1 MEKNQVKIVLVIFI
15 ILVCGILWFFAGGQN
30 KREDDEN
37 VDIFA
42 EQSVSEGEKEAQEQ
56 KVYVHITG
64 AVKKPGVYIFDGKP
78 RVIEVVEKAGGFKK
92 DALKSSINQ
101 AEMVEDGA
109 QIVIESKKDK
119 KKEAATEG
127 DRDSAGGQQDNA
139 GLLNINTAT
148 KEELMTLTGIGES
161 KAMAIISY
169 REENGDFGKIED
181 IMNITGIKTGVFDKI
196 KDQIKV

>member
-101 AEMVEDGA
+101 AEMVADGA

-139 GLLNINTAT
+139 VLLNINTAT

-196 KDQIKV
+196 KNQIKV

>member
-196 KDQIKV
+196 KNQIKV

>member
-101 AEMVEDGA
+101 AEMVADGA

-196 KDQIKV
+196 KNQIKV